1 MRTAAVRGERNGERL
16 PVAETGGEGEE
27 GEREEGRDRERERE
41 RCSLAGLAAGL
52 SHLPEELEE
61 VIAIGVC
68 NMNRQHRGWGRR
80 GEGMSIGCPEPSPA
94 DTSSHTGPPA
104 PAFPR
109 ATLTLR
115 Y

>member
-1 MRTAAVRGERNGERL
+1 MRTAAVMGERNGERL
-16 PVAETGGEGEE
+16 PAAETGGEGE
-27 GEREEGRDRERERE
+27 RERERE
-41 RCSLAGLAAGL
+41 REKKRETRSLAGPAAGL

-94 DTSSHTGPPA
+94 DTS
-104 PAFPR
+104 
-109 ATLTLR
+109 
-115 Y
+115 

>member
-16 PVAETGGEGEE
+16 PAAETGGDGGGE
-27 GEREEGRDRERERE
+27 GERERERERE
-41 RCSLAGLAAGL
+41 RCSLAGPAAGL
-52 SHLPEELEE
+52 SHLPKELEE

-94 DTSSHTGPPA
+94 DTSSHAGPPA
-104 PAFPR
+104 LAFPR

>member
-1 MRTAAVRGERNGERL
+1 MRTAAVSGERNGERL
-16 PVAETGGEGEE
+16 KQE
-27 GEREEGRDRERERE
+27 ERENERERERE
-41 RCSLAGLAAGL
+41 RKRERESSLAGPAAGL

-94 DTSSHTGPPA
+94 DTS
-104 PAFPR
+104 
-109 ATLTLR
+109 
-115 Y
+115 